1 MAKALPQ
8 LDIIDIFTRCASIWP
23 TLYQAQLLITG
34 GTGFFG
40 RWLLESVLYAN
51 DQLAL
56 NVRITLLS
64 RDPQAFMAQMPHIA
78 HHPAIEWLVGDVRDF
93 VWPKTPFTHVIHAAT
108 EASAMLT
115 RCNPLQMLDVI
126 VKGTQHTLA
135 LAHHCGAEQV
145 LLTSSG
151 AVYGSQPPNLSHV
164 REDYPGTPSLTNPAN
179 AYGIG
184 KATAEHIAQLYSY
197 QHQLPVKIARCFA
210 FVGPHLP
217 LDRHFAIGNFI
228 GNAMR
233 GEPICIQG
241 DGTPYRSYQ
250 YAADLA
256 VWLWHILCKGQAGR
270 PYNVGSD
277 EAISIKTLAHQV
289 AACVAPVLPV
299 TVLSTPAI
307 GALAERYVPCIL
319 RAQQELQLSN
329 ETSLQDSVLKTLAW
343 YQS

>member
-8 LDIIDIFTRCASIWP
+8 QDLSDIFNRCASIWP
-23 TLYQAQLLITG
+23 TLHHAQLLITG

-40 RWLLESVLYAN
+40 RWLLESLLYAH

-56 NVRITLLS
+56 QVRITLLS
-64 RDPQAFMAQMPHIA
+64 RDPQAFITQMPHIG

-93 VWPKTPFTHVIHAAT
+93 VWPNTRFTHVIHAAT
-108 EASAMLT
+108 EASATLT
-115 RCNPLQMLDVI
+115 HHDPLQMLDVI

-135 LAHHCGAEQV
+135 LAHHCGAQQV

-151 AVYGSQPPNLSHV
+151 AVYGKQPPNLSHV
-164 REDYPGTPSLTNPAN
+164 SEDYPGTPSLMNPAN

-184 KATAEHIAQLYSY
+184 KATAEHLAQLYYY

-228 GNAMR
+228 GNALR
-233 GEPICIQG
+233 GEAIRIQG
-241 DGTPYRSYQ
+241 DGSPYRSYQ

-256 VWLWHILCKGQAGR
+256 VWLWHILCYGQAGR

-277 EAISIKTLAHQV
+277 EAIAIKTLAHQV
-289 AACVAPVLPV
+289 AACVTPALPV
-299 TVLSTPAI
+299 QVLSTPAT

-319 RAQQELQLSN
+319 RAQLELQLSN
-329 ETSLQDSVLKTLAW
+329 QTCLQDSVLKTLAW